1 LSQANINE
9 SPKNGALHS
18 QCAATLSPIK
28 NNEGDILNA
37 ERVGSLFWL
46 LFGAAAVY
54 GALDLGIGTMGAPG
68 SGFLT
73 CVAGSFVSLMALL
86 IFIQSFKGD
95 PAAQL
100 RVAELW
106 AGCNWWRAVAISI
119 LIIVFILAFETLG
132 FFLCSFIL
140 LLVIMRWLEG
150 LSWKTSILVPVIAI
164 GCTYVLFKTILR
176 ISLPAGIFGF

>member
-1 LSQANINE
+1 M
-9 SPKNGALHS
+9 
-18 QCAATLSPIK
+18 
-28 NNEGDILNA
+28 NA

-73 CVAGSFVSLMALL
+73 CVAGSFVALMALL

-95 PAAQL
+95 PAAQI
-100 RVAELW
+100 RVADLW
-106 AGCNWWRAVAISI
+106 AGCNWWRAVAISL
-119 LIIVFILAFETLG
+119 LIILFIIAFETLG

-140 LLVIMRWLEG
+140 LLIIMRWLEG
-150 LSWKTSILVPVIAI
+150 LSWKTSILIPIISI
-164 GCTYVLFKTILR
+164 GCTYVLFKTILK
-176 ISLPAGIFGF
+176 ISLPAGIFGL

>member
-1 LSQANINE
+1 
-9 SPKNGALHS
+9 
-18 QCAATLSPIK
+18 
-28 NNEGDILNA
+28 LNA

-54 GALDLGIGTMGAPG
+54 GSLDLGIGTMSAPG

-86 IFIQSFKGD
+86 LFVQSFKGD
-95 PAAQL
+95 PAAQA
-100 RVAELW
+100 RVSDLW
-106 AGCNWWRAVAISI
+106 IGCNWWRAIAITV

-140 LLVIMRWLEG
+140 LVVIMRWLEG
-150 LSWKTSILVPVIAI
+150 LSWKTSIFVPVIAI
-164 GCTYVLFKTILR
+164 GCTYLLFKTILK

>member
-1 LSQANINE
+1 M
-9 SPKNGALHS
+9 
-18 QCAATLSPIK
+18 
-28 NNEGDILNA
+28 NA
-37 ERVGSLFWL
+37 ERVGSLVWL
-46 LFGAAAVY
+46 MFGAAAIY

-73 CVAGSFVSLMALL
+73 CVAGSFVALMALL

-95 PAAQL
+95 PAAQT
-100 RVAELW
+100 RVADLW

-119 LIIVFILAFETLG
+119 LIILFILAFETLG

-164 GCTYVLFKTILR
+164 GCTYLLFKTILK

>member
-1 LSQANINE
+1 
-9 SPKNGALHS
+9 
-18 QCAATLSPIK
+18 
-28 NNEGDILNA
+28 LNA

-54 GALDLGIGTMGAPG
+54 GSLDLGIGTMSAPG

-73 CVAGSFVSLMALL
+73 CVAGSFVALMALL
-86 IFIQSFKGD
+86 LFVQSFKSD
-95 PAAQL
+95 RAAQA
-100 RVAELW
+100 RVSDLW
-106 AGCNWWRAVAISI
+106 VGCNWWRAIAISV
-119 LIIVFILAFETLG
+119 LIIIFILAFETLG

-150 LSWKTSILVPVIAI
+150 LSWTTSLLVPIVAI
-164 GCTYVLFKTILR
+164 GCTYLLFKTILK

>member
-1 LSQANINE
+1 M
-9 SPKNGALHS
+9 
-18 QCAATLSPIK
+18 
-28 NNEGDILNA
+28 NA

-54 GALDLGIGTMGAPG
+54 GSLDLGIGTMSAPG

-86 IFIQSFKGD
+86 LFVQSFKGD
-95 PAAQL
+95 PAAQA
-100 RVAELW
+100 RVSDLW
-106 AGCNWWRAVAISI
+106 IGCNWWRAIAISV

-140 LLVIMRWLEG
+140 LVVIMRWLEG
-150 LSWKTSILVPVIAI
+150 LSWKTSIFVPVIAI
-164 GCTYVLFKTILR
+164 GCTYLLFKTILK

>member
-1 LSQANINE
+1 M
-9 SPKNGALHS
+9 
-18 QCAATLSPIK
+18 
-28 NNEGDILNA
+28 NA
-37 ERVGSLFWL
+37 ERVSSLFWL

-54 GALDLGIGTMGAPG
+54 GSLDLGIGTMSAPG

-73 CVAGSFVSLMALL
+73 CVAGSFVALMALL
-86 IFIQSFKGD
+86 LFVQSFKSD
-95 PAAQL
+95 RAAQA
-100 RVAELW
+100 RMSDLW
-106 AGCNWWRAVAISI
+106 VGCNWWRAIAISV

-150 LSWKTSILVPVIAI
+150 LSWTTSLLVPIVAI
-164 GCTYVLFKTILR
+164 GCTYLLFKTILK

>member
-1 LSQANINE
+1 
-9 SPKNGALHS
+9 
-18 QCAATLSPIK
+18 
-28 NNEGDILNA
+28 LNA

-54 GALDLGIGTMGAPG
+54 GSLDLGIGTMSAPG

-86 IFIQSFKGD
+86 LFVQSFKGD
-95 PAAQL
+95 PAAQA
-100 RVAELW
+100 RVSDLW
-106 AGCNWWRAVAISI
+106 IGCNWWRAIAISV

-140 LLVIMRWLEG
+140 LVVIMRWLEG
-150 LSWKTSILVPVIAI
+150 LSWKTSIFVPVIAI
-164 GCTYVLFKTILR
+164 GCTYLLFKTILK

>member
-1 LSQANINE
+1 M
-9 SPKNGALHS
+9 
-18 QCAATLSPIK
+18 
-28 NNEGDILNA
+28 NA

-54 GALDLGIGTMGAPG
+54 GSLDLGIGTMSAPG

-86 IFIQSFKGD
+86 LFVQSFKGD
-95 PAAQL
+95 PAAQA
-100 RVAELW
+100 RVADLW
-106 AGCNWWRAVAISI
+106 VSCNWWRAIAISV

-140 LLVIMRWLEG
+140 LLVIMRWL
-150 LSWKTSILVPVIAI
+150 
-164 GCTYVLFKTILR
+164 
-176 ISLPAGIFGF
+176 

>member
-1 LSQANINE
+1 M
-9 SPKNGALHS
+9 
-18 QCAATLSPIK
+18 
-28 NNEGDILNA
+28 NA

-73 CVAGSFVSLMALL
+73 CVAGSFVALMALL

-95 PAAQL
+95 PAAQI
-100 RVAELW
+100 RVADLW
-106 AGCNWWRAVAISI
+106 AGCNWWRAVAISL
-119 LIIVFILAFETLG
+119 LIILFILAFETLG

-140 LLVIMRWLEG
+140 LLIIMRWLEG
-150 LSWKTSILVPVIAI
+150 LSWKTSILIPIISI
-164 GCTYVLFKTILR
+164 GCTYVLFKTILK
-176 ISLPAGIFGF
+176 ISLPAGIFGL

>member
-1 LSQANINE
+1 
-9 SPKNGALHS
+9 
-18 QCAATLSPIK
+18 
-28 NNEGDILNA
+28 LNA

-73 CVAGSFVSLMALL
+73 CVAGSFVALMALL

-95 PAAQL
+95 PAAQI
-100 RVAELW
+100 RVADLW
-106 AGCNWWRAVAISI
+106 AGCNWWRAVAISL
-119 LIIVFILAFETLG
+119 LIILFIIAFETLG

-140 LLVIMRWLEG
+140 LLIIMRWLEG
-150 LSWKTSILVPVIAI
+150 LSWKTSILIPIISI
-164 GCTYVLFKTILR
+164 GCTYVLFKTILK
-176 ISLPAGIFGF
+176 ISLPAGIFGL

>member
-1 LSQANINE
+1 
-9 SPKNGALHS
+9 
-18 QCAATLSPIK
+18 
-28 NNEGDILNA
+28 LNA

-73 CVAGSFVSLMALL
+73 CVAGSFVALMALL

-95 PAAQL
+95 PAAQI
-100 RVAELW
+100 RVADLW
-106 AGCNWWRAVAISI
+106 AGCNWWRAVAISL
-119 LIIVFILAFETLG
+119 LIILFILAFETLG

-140 LLVIMRWLEG
+140 LLIIMRWLEG
-150 LSWKTSILVPVIAI
+150 LSWKTSILIPIISI
-164 GCTYVLFKTILR
+164 GCTYVLFKTILK
-176 ISLPAGIFGF
+176 ISLPAGIFGL

>member
-1 LSQANINE
+1 M
-9 SPKNGALHS
+9 
-18 QCAATLSPIK
+18 
-28 NNEGDILNA
+28 NA

-54 GALDLGIGTMGAPG
+54 GSLDLGIGTMSAPG

-86 IFIQSFKGD
+86 LFVQSFKGD
-95 PAAQL
+95 PAAQARVADL
-100 RVAELW
+100 RVS
-106 AGCNWWRAVAISI
+106 CNWWRAIAISV
-119 LIIVFILAFETLG
+119 LIIGFILAFETLG
-132 FFLCSFIL
+132 FVLGSFIL

-150 LSWKTSILVPVIAI
+150 LSWTTSLLVPIVAI
-164 GCTYVLFKTILR
+164 GCTYLLFKTILK